1 MAYKKVGFGAQ
12 VKVYIVTILI
22 FQPRFGLQKGWFRG
36 SSKSIYSNNT
46 DISTPIWLTKRLDSG
61 LKFKYI

>member
-22 FQPRFGLQKGWFRG
+22 FQPDLAYKKVVFGAQVKV
-36 SSKSIYSNNT
+36 
-46 DISTPIWLTKRLDSG
+46 
-61 LKFKYI
+61 YIVHI